1 MILYTVRHTKGAST
15 ARGWEAL
22 KRHTA
27 DQWGFSNPNT
37 LQSRIH
43 MVARCYWE
51 CHAVSSAEPVEG
63 VSKGN
68 KEGYM

>member
-27 DQWGFSNPNT
+27 DQWKLFLTPILYRAGFIW
-37 LQSRIH
+37 LQ
-43 MVARCYWE
+43 
-51 CHAVSSAEPVEG
+51 G
-63 VSKGN
+63 VTGN
-68 KEGYM
+68 AMQ